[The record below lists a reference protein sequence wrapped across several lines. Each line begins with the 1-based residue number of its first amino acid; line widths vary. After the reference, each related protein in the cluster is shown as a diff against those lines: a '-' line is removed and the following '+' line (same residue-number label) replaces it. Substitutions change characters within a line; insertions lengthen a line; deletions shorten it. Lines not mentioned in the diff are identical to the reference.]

1 MTAYTR
7 RLRRARAF
15 AKPKKPVAKGS
26 VAKKP
31 VAKKPVTRKPVTKKP
46 VTKKP
51 VAKKP
56 VTKKPVAKK
65 PVAKKPVAKKPVARK
80 PVARK
85 PVTKKPVAKKPVTK
99 KPVAKKP
106 VAIAKKPVA
115 KKPVAK
121 KPVAKKPVAKKPVAK
136 KPVAKKPVAK
146 KPVAKKPPAKKPPA
160 KRPLTP
166 EEQLAEREKLL
177 PEIKESFWDILEKA
191 RRRKELPRP
200 PRNRTLWNREHEGI
214 ERTFPIRMPL
224 NERSLE
230 QILFATR
237 EGAREVR
244 QEGSLWRGPWMLWMA
259 VYTISYGGELRSAY
273 GMITMKGD
281 NPLHQNFV
289 VQAVLTTGIQLSSGD
304 MLDEC
309 RGLLENT
316 LDDQGIVAY
325 VHHVTITNYR
335 KKARGEG

>member
-56 VTKKPVAKK
+56 VAIAKK
-65 PVAKKPVAKKPVARK
+65 PVAKKPVAKKPV
-80 PVARK
+80 
-85 PVTKKPVAKKPVTK
+85 
-99 KPVAKKP
+99 
-106 VAIAKKPVA
+106 AKKPVA

>member
-46 VTKKP
+46 VT
-51 VAKKP
+51 
-56 VTKKPVAKK
+56 
-65 PVAKKPVAKKPVARK
+65 
-80 PVARK
+80 
-85 PVTKKPVAKKPVTK
+85 
-99 KPVAKKP
+99 
-106 VAIAKKPVA
+106 
-115 KKPVAK
+115 K